1 MATEMLDI
9 FEKKVDQEEQYCTI
23 TEQEIKQKS
32 WSNVRRDDL
41 LEIFNRIDNPQK
53 IRFIQLIFAKGDDV
67 NLGYAGLSMPRTVA
81 KYSTKKKTKTK
92 QLLVHNKKQCFIPTT
107 TLQNLKKY
115 IDRNWPTG
123 NDTKDEFCQ
132 GIHRLLDIE
141 SVTRTK
147 TIPIFVCEEE
157 PM

>member
-1 MATEMLDI
+1 M
-9 FEKKVDQEEQYCTI
+9 
-23 TEQEIKQKS
+23 
-32 WSNVRRDDL
+32 